1 MTAEKV
7 AACTISIYSVLADRG
22 PRNEKLSRFPSDQ
35 APAKNW
41 GLLPVCMALSVVLS
55 QQLGLTKER
64 ETSSWRWTTEISTKC

>member
-1 MTAEKV
+1 MARSL
-7 AACTISIYSVLADRG
+7 IGG

-64 ETSSWRWTTEISTKC
+64 ESRI